1 MPQTGG
7 MHIQIPSPTS
17 AGLSPASPYSVRSNS
32 PLVKD
37 RNYVE
42 LDDFKLDETGQS
54 QQQYSAHDPSSR
66 PQSLPPRPSPASR
79 DENGGWWLFEIIAW
93 VVSAI
98 ALAVIIIIIA
108 VTDEKPLPQW
118 PMNITLNSFV
128 SFMSTLMKA
137 ALIIPVTESIS
148 QLKWVWF
155 KKAESLEDIQT
166 FDEASRGTWGSL
178 KLLFKTKRLHLA
190 KLGAFITI
198 LTLGVDPFIQQV
210 IVYPTRTI
218 PATSRN
224 ASIPLALEY
233 SDYAFGAILAT
244 REPTLGMKSAINN
257 GVYDTND
264 HPQNDFALTPQCA
277 TGNCTW
283 PETYHS
289 LAVCSKCANTTS
301 LIHKTCDDLNGWVT
315 CNYSL
320 PNGMFFNGENRGW
333 LYMNASSGMPTVNFN
348 DSQSTISSINTMRGL
363 HDASS
368 YNLWGVISN
377 ECVLYFCVNEYR
389 AEVSNGNFKET
400 VVASY
405 TGEHDPVY
413 GQNITIEVPPSGK
426 RKTPQQFIV
435 ESIAWLAIDGHFG
448 DFWTGNVTGHTGER
462 SSTND
467 VLSALYDL
475 GDDGSGLGTQ
485 KPGAENDTIAAV
497 AASMTKYL
505 RLSEQPTK
513 TAGNRSDTMAIGTVW
528 TAETFVH
535 VRWEWMIL
543 PVVLEGLALA
553 FLIGT
558 IIQSK
563 MSGIALWKSSTLPM
577 LEGKVRNLQDR
588 FANYADRK

>member
-1 MPQTGG
+1 MLKARG

-17 AGLSPASPYSVRSNS
+17 GGLSPASPYSHKSNS
-32 PLVKD
+32 PLIRD
-37 RNYVE
+37 RNHVE
-42 LDDFKLDETGQS
+42 LEEFRGDEVGQNHQHPFTEDLS
-54 QQQYSAHDPSSR
+54 KR
-66 PQSLPPRPSPASR
+66 PPSLPPREPACDR
-79 DENGGWWLFEIIAW
+79 DDNSGWWLFEIIAW
-93 VVSAI
+93 VVSAA
-98 ALAVIIIIIA
+98 ALAAIIIILA

-118 PMNITLNSFV
+118 PMSITLNSV
-128 SFMSTLMKA
+128 ISCMSTLMKA
-137 ALIIPVTESIS
+137 ALIIPVAESIS

-178 KLLFKTKRLHLA
+178 KLLFRTKRLHLA

-210 IVYPTRTI
+210 IVYPTRAI
-218 PATSRN
+218 PSTMSN
-224 ASIPLALEY
+224 ASVPLALGY
-233 SDYAFGAILAT
+233 SDYTFGVIMAI

-301 LIHKTCDDLNGWVT
+301 LINKKCDDTSGFIT

-320 PNGMFFNGENRGW
+320 PNGMFFNGLNRGR
-333 LYMNASSGMPTVNFN
+333 LYMNASSELKTVNFN
-348 DSQSTISSINTMRGL
+348 NTQSTISSVNTMRGL

-368 YNLWGVISN
+368 STLFGVVSN
-377 ECVLYFCVNEYR
+377 ECVLYFCVNEYH
-389 AEVSNGNFKET
+389 AEVSNGDFKET
-400 VVASY
+400 VIATY

-413 GQNITIEVPPSGK
+413 GQNITIMVPPSGK
-426 RKTPQQFIV
+426 RTYAQKFVV
-435 ESIAWLAIDGHFG
+435 ESEAWRAIHYYFS
-448 DFWTGNVTGHTGER
+448 DFWTGNVTGQTGER
-462 SSTND
+462 STSND

-475 GDDGSGLGTQ
+475 GEDGSGLGTQ

-505 RLSEQPTK
+505 RLYEPTSK
-513 TAGNRSDTMAIGTVW
+513 TSANRNDATAVGTAW
-528 TAETFVH
+528 TGETFVH
-535 VRWEWMIL
+535 VRWEWIIL
-543 PVVLEGLALA
+543 PVVLEGLALV

-558 IIQSK
+558 IVQSK
-563 MSGIALWKSSTLPM
+563 VSGIALWKSSTLPM
-577 LEGKVRNLQDR
+577 LEGKVRSLQGR
-588 FANYADRK
+588 FADYADRK

>member
-1 MPQTGG
+1 

-17 AGLSPASPYSVRSNS
+17 AGLSPASPYSVKSNS
-32 PLVKD
+32 PLIRD
-37 RNYVE
+37 RSYVE
-42 LDDFKLDETGQS
+42 LDDLKADEAGQN
-54 QQQYSAHDPSSR
+54 QQQPYTHDASKGPA
-66 PQSLPPRPSPASR
+66 SLPPREPASGC
-79 DENGGWWLFEIIAW
+79 DDDGGWWLFEIIAW
-93 VVSAI
+93 VVSAV

-166 FDEASRGTWGSL
+166 FDEASRGTWGSV

-210 IVYPTRTI
+210 IVYPKRTI
-218 PATSRN
+218 ASTLSN
-224 ASIPLALEY
+224 ASVPLAVEY
-233 SDYAFGAILAT
+233 SDYTYGAIMAL

-283 PETYHS
+283 PEPYYS

-301 LIHKTCDDLNGWVT
+301 LINKECDDMGGFVT

-320 PNGMFFNGENRGW
+320 PNGMFFSGLDRGR
-333 LYMNASSGMPTVNFN
+333 LYMNASSELRTVNFN
-348 DSQSTISSINTMRGL
+348 NTQSTISSISTMRGL
-363 HDASS
+363 HDLSS
-368 YNLWGVISN
+368 TTLLGVVSN

-389 AEVSNGNFKET
+389 AEVSNGDFKET
-400 VVASY
+400 VSTTY
-405 TGEHDPVY
+405 TGEQDPVF
-413 GQNITIEVPPSGK
+413 GQNITIMVPPSDK
-426 RKTPQQFIV
+426 RKTAQTFVV
-435 ESIAWLAIDGHFG
+435 ESEAWRAISYHFS
-448 DFWTGNVTGHTGER
+448 DFLTSNVTGQTGER
-462 SSTND
+462 SSSND

-475 GDDGSGLGTQ
+475 GEDGSGLGTQ

-505 RLSEQPTK
+505 RLYEQTSRM
-513 TAGNRSDTMAIGTVW
+513 GENRSDTTAIGTAW
-528 TAETFVH
+528 TDETFVH
-535 VRWEWMIL
+535 VRWEWMVL

-577 LEGKVRNLQDR
+577 LEGKVRSLQGR
-588 FANYADRK
+588 FSNYADR